1 MRVYVDTSAYF
12 SLLDRADKNHQAATR
27 VWKRLI
33 ENNADLVT
41 CNYVLVETVALLQSR
56 LGLDAASDF
65 QSNIVPLIDIIW
77 IDYDTHRAAVA
88 AHLTANRGK
97 LSLVDCVS
105 FEICRALSV
114 DAVIAFDKHFREQG
128 FTILDS

>member
-12 SLLDRADKNHQAATR
+12 SLLDRADKHHQSATV

-65 QSNIVPLIDIIW
+65 QLNIVPLIDIVW
-77 IDYDTHRAAVA
+77 IDHDTHHAAVA
-88 AHLTANRGK
+88 AYLTANRGK

-105 FEICRALSV
+105 FEICRTLSL
-114 DAVIAFDKHFREQG
+114 DAVFAFHKHFREQG
-128 FTILDS
+128 FTVLDS